1 MGGRVQLTTNCCSPP
16 LVSEAAALD
25 DDDELKLDEMIEF
38 DMTLVGDIW
47 AGGGAG
53 LDGDVSVGCSWVL
66 SPPSFDHDRFWTLG
80 LFAGFGGGIG
90 ATTGL
95 DVDADDDDE
104 DDENGEASCDDTD
117 VDLTKA
123 TDWAID
129 EVGAVGCD
137 EEEDEEFDGSW
148 RLGDSTR
155 EFDSDDEDVDD
166 DDDDDDDEED
176 DDEDDEDNIG
186 EMGHSKCDDWS
197 GVWLWV
203 VDTIVGGVVVDE
215 VETKLDDWA
224 SK

>member
-1 MGGRVQLTTNCCSPP
+1 MGGRVLTTNCCSP

-47 AGGGAG
+47 AGVG

-66 SPPSFDHDRFWTLG
+66 RPPSFDHDRFWTLG
-80 LFAGFGGGIG
+80 LLAGFGGGIG

-95 DVDADDDDE
+95 DVDVDVDDDEDE

-117 VDLTKA
+117 EDLT

-129 EVGAVGCD
+129 EGAVGCD
-137 EEEDEEFDGSW
+137 EEEDEFDGSW

-166 DDDDDDDEED
+166 EDEDDE
-176 DDEDDEDNIG
+176 EDDEDNIG

-197 GVWLWV
+197 GVWWV
-203 VDTIVGGVVVDE
+203 VDTTVGGVVVDE
-215 VETKLDDWA
+215 VETNLRLDSDDWA